1 MIWPLSPLDVVAL
14 LFFAV
19 AWLGYAPAVRRLT
32 GHAKVAFA
40 MADHRQAWMSA
51 MLGRTIRDVDTM
63 IVANIMSTAAFFAST
78 AVVVVGALLGVLV
91 SIESKYVANASGA
104 SSLSVARN
112 LIELKLI
119 LMVIVA
125 LYAFMSFTWSI
136 RQANYVN
143 VLIGA
148 SPQAPVEPELRR
160 RIASNMANMITQVA
174 GSYDAGMRAYYFGL
188 GAVSWIIGP
197 GLFLATTAGLV
208 VLLLNRQMS
217 SVTALALGNIAALEA
232 GTPRTEATADSAQEP
247 TAGAEGFE
255 MAPEVG
261 LEPTTR

>member
-1 MIWPLSPLDVVAL
+1 MV
-14 LFFAV
+14 
-19 AWLGYAPAVRRLT
+19 
-32 GHAKVAFA
+32 
-40 MADHRQAWMSA
+40 DHRQAWMSA

-91 SIESKYVANASGA
+91 SIESKYVANASVA
-104 SSLSVARN
+104 SSLSAARN
-112 LIELKLI
+112 PIELKLI

-136 RQANYVN
+136 RQGNYLN

-148 SPQAPVEPELRR
+148 SPPAPVEPELRR
-160 RIASNMANMITQVA
+160 RIASNMGNMITQVA

-188 GAVSWIIGP
+188 GAVSWLIGP

-208 VLLLNRQMS
+208 VLLLSRQMR
-217 SVTALALGNIAALEA
+217 SVTALALSNIAALEA
-232 GTPRTEATADSAQEP
+232 GTPKTEAADSAQAL
-247 TAGAEGFE
+247 TATAEGFE
-255 MAPEVG
+255 VAPEVG

>member
-14 LFFAV
+14 LFFAI
-19 AWLGYAPAVRRLT
+19 AWLGYAPLVRRLT

-40 MADHRQAWMSA
+40 MVDHRQAWMSA

-78 AVVVVGALLGVLV
+78 AVVVVAALLGVLV
-91 SIESKYVANASGA
+91 SIESKYIANASGA
-104 SSLSVARN
+104 SSLAGPRD

-136 RQANYVN
+136 RQGNYLN

-148 SPQAPVEPELRR
+148 APQAPVKPELRHA
-160 RIASNMANMITQVA
+160 IASNMANMLTQVA

-188 GAVSWIIGP
+188 GAVSWIVGP

-208 VLLLNRQMS
+208 VILLNRQIR
-217 SVTALALGNIAALEA
+217 SVTAMALSNIAALEA
-232 GTPRTEATADSAQEP
+232 GTPKTDATSDSAQER
-247 TAGAEGFE
+247 TANAEGFE